1 MKRKEALV
9 DMYKDGKVIT
19 RVFLGVN
26 DEKSSR
32 AIYGEHSYWRQFI
45 KKKYFCLL
53 KVVRELIEK
62 YKQDLLEAW
71 LYDKLYLLELWFMFL
86 DF

>member
-1 MKRKEALV
+1 MYSNLRDNNNKTEVIKRKEALV
-9 DMYKDGKVIT
+9 EMYKDGKVIT

-32 AIYGEHSYWRQFI
+32 AIYGEHTYWRQFI

-53 KVVRELIEK
+53 KVIREHIEK
-62 YKQDLLEAW
+62 YKQDLLDAW
-71 LYDKLYLLELWFMFL
+71 
-86 DF
+86 